1 MSVRAKEPVV
11 LKANQYPGRVIIAP
25 GGVFG
30 LEISNIRNFCII
42 AHIDHGK
49 STLADRLLEL
59 TGAIE
64 PGRERPQFLDRMDL
78 ERERGITIKAQA
90 VRLAYELNGQAYQL
104 NLIDTPGHV
113 DFTYEVSRTLAA
125 CEGAVLLVDAAQ
137 GVEAQTI
144 GNLHLA
150 EENELVIIPVVNKID
165 LASAE
170 PEKVRDEI
178 VEILGVDPGDVLF
191 CSAKSGKGVQQLLE
205 SVVGRV
211 PPPGSGPDDSL
222 RALVFDSTYDQY
234 RGVVTFVRVVSGTLE
249 RGAEIRMMAAGSNA
263 QVEELGYLT
272 PDMEPANALYSGE
285 VGFVATGIKDVFKL
299 PVGDTLTGFPQGAP
313 TALPGYKEPKPVVFA
328 GLFPVENNDHQQLRD
343 ALGKLRLNDSAFIYE
358 PETSQALGFG
368 FRCGFLGLLHMDV
381 VRERLEREYGLDL
394 IVTAP
399 NVVYRVTDKEGKTLK
414 VNNPSEMPPANQVAK
429 VEEPYI
435 DLLIITPGEMVGP
448 VMELCRQRRC
458 IYRDMV
464 YLSSNRVEISYQMP
478 LAELVSGFYDQLK
491 SRSRGYAS
499 LDYELTD
506 FREGPLVKLE
516 IMVHSEVVDAFSSI
530 VPSDRAQARGRE
542 IASRLKSV
550 IPRQLFELAIQ
561 ASVGGRIIAR
571 ETLPARRKD
580 VTAKC
585 YGGDITRKRKL
596 LEKQKA
602 GKKRMKMV
610 GKVELPQEAFVAMIK
625 SEDAG

>member
-1 MSVRAKEPVV
+1 VV
-11 LKANQYPGRVIIAP
+11 SLRPE
-25 GGVFG
+25 VFITP
-30 LEISNIRNFCII
+30 ETENIRNFCII

-59 TGAIE
+59 TGAIQ
-64 PGRERPQFLDRMDL
+64 PGRERPQFLDRMEL

-90 VRLAYELNGQAYQL
+90 VRLNYELGGRVYQL

-125 CEGAVLLVDAAQ
+125 CEGALLLVDATQ

-170 PEKVRDEI
+170 PEKVSREL
-178 VEILGVDPGDVLF
+178 VEILSVDPEDVLF
-191 CSAKSGKGVQQLLE
+191 CSAKSGEGVSQVLE
-205 SVVGRV
+205 SVIERV
-211 PPPGSGPDDSL
+211 PSPQRGPDDSL
-222 RALVFDSTYDQY
+222 RALVFDSTYDPY

-249 RGAEIRMMAAGSNA
+249 RGAEISMMAAGSRA
-263 QVEELGYLT
+263 LVEELGYLT
-272 PDMEPANALYSGE
+272 PDMEPAEALYTGE
-285 VGFVATGIKDVFKL
+285 VGFVATGIKDVSKL
-299 PVGDTLTGFPQGAP
+299 PVGDTLTGYHHAAP
-313 TALPGYKEPKPVVFA
+313 TALPGYREPKPVVFA
-328 GLFPVENNDHQQLRD
+328 GLFPVENNDYQQLRD
-343 ALGKLRLNDSAFIYE
+343 ALGKLRLNDSAFTYE

-368 FRCGFLGLLHMDV
+368 FRCGFLGLLHMEV
-381 VRERLEREYGLDL
+381 VRERLEREYDLDL

-399 NVVYRVTDKEGKTLK
+399 NVVYRVTDKAGNVLK
-414 VNNPSEMPPANQVAK
+414 VNNPSEMPQANQVAK
-429 VEEPYI
+429 VEEPYV
-435 DLLIITPGEMVGP
+435 DMLIITPGDMVGP
-448 VMELCRQRRC
+448 VMELCKQRRC
-458 IYRDMV
+458 VYKDMV
-464 YLSSNRVEISYQMP
+464 YLSTNRVEISYEMP
-478 LAELVSGFYDQLK
+478 LAEMVSGFYDQLK

-499 LDYELTD
+499 LDYELAD
-506 FREGPLVKLE
+506 FRSGPLVKLE
-516 IMVHSEVVDAFSSI
+516 IMVHGEVVDAFSSI
-530 VPSDRAQARGRE
+530 VPGDRAQARGRE
-542 IASRLKSV
+542 IALKLKSL

-571 ETLPARRKD
+571 ETIPARKKD

-596 LEKQKA
+596 WEKQKA

-625 SEDAG
+625 SEDTG